1 MQTLEQSL
9 SEHPF
14 LKGLDPHHI
23 TFITGCASTIHFH
36 DGQSI
41 FREGEAANYFYIIRQ
56 GKVAIE
62 LFVPE
67 RGPIIIQTVGDGDVL
82 GWSWLLPPHQ
92 WRFDARAVEP
102 TDAIVLDGRRLRS
115 KCEQDHDLGYELLK
129 RFAAVIASRLESA
142 RLQILDVYSVRT

>member
-1 MQTLEQSL
+1 MQTLERYL

-14 LKGLDPHHI
+14 LKGFEPHHI
-23 TFITGCASTIHFH
+23 TFIAGCASTIQFH

-41 FREGEAANYFYIIRQ
+41 FREGEEANYFYIIRQ

-62 LFVPE
+62 LFAPE
-67 RGPIIIQTVGDGDVL
+67 RGPITIQTIGEGDVL
-82 GWSWLLPPHQ
+82 GWSWLIPPHR

-102 TDAIVLDGRRLRS
+102 TDAIALDGRCLRS

-129 RFAAVIASRLESA
+129 RFAAVIASRLEST